1 VFFINVPLAVAVLAI
16 TALRVPESRDVEA
29 RGLDLPGAALA
40 VVGLGGTVFGLLESS
55 RAGIGDPVVA
65 GSLVGGV
72 AALVEFVL
80 LEGRVREPMVPLSL
94 FRVRN
99 FAGAMPARTTWG

>member
-1 VFFINVPLAVAVLAI
+1 LGARCSFPIRWPSSARHPTRSGVA
-16 TALRVPESRDVEA
+16 
-29 RGLDLPGAALA
+29 
-40 VVGLGGTVFGLLESS
+40 ESS